1 MLHRWPVSAQC
12 TYSRQFR
19 TASSRHTIFCNMAH
33 GSRGA
38 FILFEG
44 IDRCGKSTQTKKL
57 TAALQEKGVSV
68 QSWNFPDRHNTAT
81 GHAINEYLTGCKE
94 QDDRAI
100 HLLFSA
106 NRWEKRAALLQ
117 ALKSGTTLIVDRYA
131 YSGAAYSAAK
141 AVPGMD
147 VSWCKGPDVG
157 LPAPDLV
164 IYLDISNEAAAARSG
179 FGGERYETSAFQERV
194 RAAFKQLQDL
204 SWVVMDASQSA
215 DAVHKQVSCCSV
227 QDGSFGA

>member
-57 TAALQEKGVSV
+57 TAALQEKGVSATAALYVSALHSRSTYMPYLLQVSV

-106 NRWEKRAALLQ
+106 NRWEKRQ
-117 ALKSGTTLIVDRYA
+117 
-131 YSGAAYSAAK
+131 
-141 AVPGMD
+141 
-147 VSWCKGPDVG
+147 
-157 LPAPDLV
+157 
-164 IYLDISNEAAAARSG
+164 ARSCSC
-179 FGGERYETSAFQERV
+179 SAISQ
-194 RAAFKQLQDL
+194 AA
-204 SWVVMDASQSA
+204 
-215 DAVHKQVSCCSV
+215 V
-227 QDGSFGA
+227 QA